1 VLFDNNKRGD
11 LGENSVAYLIIGV
24 ATLVVLG
31 SIFYVVFVEREDVFT
46 TNICRFSV
54 YLSDQTV
61 GIFSKFGFKT
71 ILCKT
76 LHKDVDETEEEKF
89 MEKVAK
95 NMEMCWWMWGEGNR
109 DPNGDNLL
117 KWGENKC
124 FVCYKL
130 ETSTDVPEITLKDLI
145 DYLENPANRE
155 SGISYWN
162 YFVSNKNK
170 IIFNFPNLA
179 DENQPLFKKSEF
191 YAVAYVDDVRENF
204 VANIV
209 KGAAVGATMGAIG
222 CAPIG
227 PAGSILCGTAGVVV
241 GAGVM
246 ITKDTIEE
254 YFYPKSDGIM
264 IAEFGAVDDV
274 CSGEL
279 K

>member
-1 VLFDNNKRGD
+1 MLFDNNKRGD

-130 ETSTDVPEITLKDLI
+130 ETSTDVPEITLKDFI

-191 YAVAYVDDVRENF
+191 YAVAYVDDVGTNWLT
-204 VANIV
+204 NIF
-209 KGAAVGATMGAIG
+209 KGVTAGTIACSPT
-222 CAPIG
+222 G
-227 PAGSILCGTAGVVV
+227 PAGIILCGTAG
-241 GAGVM
+241 GV
-246 ITKDTIEE
+246 IGLSYETIKGF
-254 YFYPKSDGIM
+254 FYPKNDGIM

>member
-95 NMEMCWWMWGEGNR
+95 NMEMCWWMWGEG
-109 DPNGDNLL
+109 
-117 KWGENKC
+117 KYE
-124 FVCYKL
+124 
-130 ETSTDVPEITLKDLI
+130 
-145 DYLENPANRE
+145 
-155 SGISYWN
+155 
-162 YFVSNKNK
+162 
-170 IIFNFPNLA
+170 
-179 DENQPLFKKSEF
+179 
-191 YAVAYVDDVRENF
+191 
-204 VANIV
+204 NIV
-209 KGAAVGATMGAIG
+209 KEGFWESST
-222 CAPIG
+222 
-227 PAGSILCGTAGVVV
+227 STAK
-241 GAGVM
+241 ASLSFLLN
-246 ITKDTIEE
+246 K
-254 YFYPKSDGIM
+254 
-264 IAEFGAVDDV
+264 
-274 CSGEL
+274 
-279 K
+279 